1 MSAVNTGG
9 TRQRLNSLRSSQ
21 AKAYATGAAYLRYR
35 TFCSEAMRRLLPFL
49 LLTTATTA
57 LAQTTSPVIDRS
69 DMPSLTVGVDSL
81 RLSVASPVLPAT
93 APPLSRRGANQTWNY
108 AALVPASQRVESYLP
123 ASVVTATS
131 LFYSFTFGAFGG
143 VNRATVASPQALP
156 IPAGANLPITVTDTY
171 QFYNLAAA
179 GATPQD
185 FRSVGFGATLSGTA
199 IPVTYASAAQQDV
212 IYRFPLSFAS
222 QADSSSSFFSTP
234 AAVATAGYL
243 SQKRKR
249 VNKPDA
255 WGTLIT
261 PFGTFQT
268 VRVVTKLI
276 DHDSVAFGGTPGQG
290 FDIPLTREYKWLAK
304 GQHVPVLTITTRLL
318 AGQEVVSDV
327 EYRDSYRRLVSLA
340 TRDAAFE
347 ASLGAAPNPSAVGSE
362 LTLSMP
368 VGSGPLT
375 VSATDVVGRL
385 LFRRSY
391 DGTKGSVRLAGEAFG
406 SFRGVAL
413 LTVQTARGT
422 ATRRVVRE

>member
-1 MSAVNTGG
+1 M
-9 TRQRLNSLRSSQ
+9 L
-21 AKAYATGAAYLRYR
+21 AA
-35 TFCSEAMRRLLPFL
+35 AP
-49 LLTTATTA
+49 A
-57 LAQTTSPVIDRS
+57 LAQTISPVIDRT

-81 RLSVASPVLPAT
+81 RLSVAGLVLPAS
-93 APPLSRRGANQTWNY
+93 APPLTKRGANQTWNY
-108 AALVPASQRVESYLP
+108 AALVPASQRVESYVP

-131 LFYSFTFGAFGG
+131 LFYAFTFGPLGG
-143 VNRATVASPQALP
+143 ANQTTVASPQVLP
-156 IPAGANLPITVTDTY
+156 IPTGTNLPVALTDTY
-171 QFYNLAAA
+171 QFYRLAAA

-185 FRSVGFGATLSGTA
+185 FRSVGFGASLNGTT
-199 IPVTYASAAQQDV
+199 IPITYASAAQQDV

-222 QADSSSSFFSTP
+222 LADSSSSFFSTP
-234 AAVATAGYL
+234 AAIATVGYL

-249 VNKPDA
+249 VNTPDA
-255 WGTLIT
+255 WGTLTT

-268 VRVVTKLI
+268 VRVVSKLI

-304 GQHVPVLTITTRLL
+304 GQHVPVLTITTRLVS
-318 AGQEVVSDV
+318 GQEVVSGV
-327 EYRDSYRRLVSLA
+327 QYRDIYRRIIRLA
-340 TRDAAFE
+340 TRDAVLE
-347 ASLGAAPNPSAVGSE
+347 ASLAAAPNPSAVGSG

-368 VGSGPLT
+368 AGSGPLT
-375 VSATDVVGRL
+375 ISATDVVGRL

-391 DGTKGSVRLAGEAFG
+391 AGGTGSINIEAEAFG

>member
-1 MSAVNTGG
+1 M
-9 TRQRLNSLRSSQ
+9 RQ
-21 AKAYATGAAYLRYR
+21 
-35 TFCSEAMRRLLPFL
+35 LLPFL
-49 LLTTATTA
+49 LLAATAPA
-57 LAQTTSPVIDRS
+57 LAQTTAPVIDRT
-69 DMPSLTVGVDSL
+69 DMPSLTAGVDSL

-93 APPLSRRGANQTWNY
+93 APPLSQRGASQTWNY
-108 AALVPASQRVESYLP
+108 AGLAPTSQRVESFVP

-131 LFYSFTFGAFGG
+131 LFYSFTFGALGG
-143 VNRATVASPQALP
+143 TNRATVASPQALP
-156 IPAGANLPITVTDTY
+156 VPAGVSLPLAITDTY
-171 QFYNLAAA
+171 QFFNLSAA

-185 FRSVGFGATLSGTA
+185 FRSVGFGASLNGTA
-199 IPVTYASAAQQDV
+199 VPVTYASAAQQDV

-222 QADSSSSFFSTP
+222 PADSSSSFFSTP
-234 AAVATAGYL
+234 AAIATAGYL

-255 WGTLIT
+255 WGTLTT

-268 VRVVTKLI
+268 VRIVTRLI

-304 GQHVPVLTITTRLL
+304 GQHVPVLTITTRLVG
-318 AGQEVVSDV
+318 GQEVVSGV
-327 EYRDSYRRLVSLA
+327 EYRDIYRRIIRRA
-340 TRDAAFE
+340 TRDAALD
-347 ASLGAAPNPSAVGSE
+347 AGLAAAPNPSAAGSA
-362 LTLSMP
+362 LTISVP
-368 VGSGPLT
+368 AGSGALT

-391 DGTKGSVRLAGEAFG
+391 ASSTGSVSLGAEAFG

>member
-1 MSAVNTGG
+1 
-9 TRQRLNSLRSSQ
+9 
-21 AKAYATGAAYLRYR
+21 
-35 TFCSEAMRRLLPFL
+35 MRRILPL
-49 LLTTATTA
+49 LLLAAAPA
-57 LAQTTSPVIDRS
+57 LAQNTSPVIDRS
-69 DMPSLTVGVDSL
+69 DLPSLTVGVDSL
-81 RLSVASPVLPAT
+81 RLSVAGPVLPAS

-108 AALVPASQRVESYLP
+108 AALVPVSQRVESYVP

-131 LFYSFTFGAFGG
+131 LLYSFTFGALGG

-156 IPAGANLPITVTDTY
+156 VPAGANLPIALTDTY

-185 FRSVGFGATLSGTA
+185 FRSVGFGASLNGTA
-199 IPVTYASAAQQDV
+199 IPVTYANAAQQDV

-222 QADSSSSFFSTP
+222 QADSSNSFFSTP
-234 AAVATAGYL
+234 TAIATAGYL

-255 WGTLIT
+255 WGTLTT

-268 VRVVTKLI
+268 VRIVTKLI

-318 AGQEVVSDV
+318 AGQEVVSGV
-327 EYRDSYRRLVSLA
+327 EYRDSYRRIIRLG
-340 TRDAAFE
+340 TRDAVLE
-347 ASLGAAPNPSAVGSE
+347 AGLAAAPNPSAVGSA
-362 LTLSMP
+362 LTLSVP
-368 VGSGPLT
+368 AGSGPLT

-385 LFRRSY
+385 LFRRSF
-391 DGTKGSVRLAGEAFG
+391 DGGASSIRLESEAFG
-406 SFRGVAL
+406 GFRGVVL
-413 LTVQTARGT
+413 LSVQTARGT

>member
-1 MSAVNTGG
+1 
-9 TRQRLNSLRSSQ
+9 
-21 AKAYATGAAYLRYR
+21 
-35 TFCSEAMRRLLPFL
+35 MRRLLSL
-49 LLTTATTA
+49 LLLAAAPA
-57 LAQTTSPVIDRS
+57 LAQTSPVIDRT
-69 DMPSLTVGVDSL
+69 DMPALTTGVDSL
-81 RLSVASPVLPAT
+81 RLSAASPVLPAT

-108 AALVPASQRVESYLP
+108 AGLTPLSQRVESFVP
-123 ASVVTATS
+123 ASIVTATS
-131 LFYSFTFGAFGG
+131 LFYSFTFGALGG
-143 VNRATVASPQALP
+143 ANRATVASPQALP
-156 IPAGANLPITVTDTY
+156 IPTGANLPIAVTDTY

-185 FRSVGFGATLSGTA
+185 FRSVGFGASLNGTA

-222 QADSSSSFFSTP
+222 LADSSKSFFSTP
-234 AAVATAGYL
+234 AVITTVGYL

-249 VNKPDA
+249 VNTPDA
-255 WGTLIT
+255 WGTLTT

-268 VRVVTKLI
+268 VRIVTRLI

-304 GQHVPVLTITTRLL
+304 GQHVPVLTITTRLV
-318 AGQEVVSDV
+318 AGQEVVSGV
-327 EYRDSYRRLVSLA
+327 EYRDIYRRIIRLA
-340 TRDAAFE
+340 TRDAALE
-347 ASLGAAPNPSAVGSE
+347 AGLSAAPNPSAVGSA
-362 LTLSMP
+362 LTLSVP
-368 VGSGPLT
+368 AGSGPLT
-375 VSATDVVGRL
+375 IWATDVVGRL

-391 DGTKGSVRLAGEAFG
+391 AAGTGSVSIGAEAFG

>member
-1 MSAVNTGG
+1 
-9 TRQRLNSLRSSQ
+9 
-21 AKAYATGAAYLRYR
+21 
-35 TFCSEAMRRLLPFL
+35 MRRLLPFL
-49 LLTTATTA
+49 LLVTAAPA
-57 LAQTTSPVIDRS
+57 LAQTTSPVIDRT
-69 DMPSLTVGVDSL
+69 DMPSLTTGVDSL
-81 RLSVASPVLPAT
+81 RLSVASPVLPAS
-93 APPLSRRGANQTWNY
+93 APPLTRRGANQTWNY
-108 AALVPASQRVESYLP
+108 ASLVPTGQRVESFLP

-131 LFYSFTFGAFGG
+131 LFYTFTFGPLGG
-143 VNRATVASPQALP
+143 ANRATVASPQALP
-156 IPAGANLPITVTDTY
+156 VPAGVCLPIAITDSY
-171 QFYNLAAA
+171 QFFNLATA
-179 GATPQD
+179 GATPQT
-185 FRSVGFGATLSGTA
+185 FKSVGFGASLNGTA
-199 IPVTYASAAQQDV
+199 VPVTYASAAEQDI

-222 QADSSSSFFSTP
+222 AADSSSSFFSTP

-255 WGTLIT
+255 WGTLTT

-268 VRVVTKLI
+268 VRIVTKLI
-276 DHDSVAFGGTPGQG
+276 DHDSVAFGGLPGQG

-318 AGQEVVSDV
+318 AGQETITGV
-327 EYRDSYRRLVSLA
+327 EYRDIYRRIIRLA
-340 TRDAAFE
+340 THDAALD
-347 ASLGAAPNPSAVGSE
+347 AGLAAAPNPSAAGSA
-362 LTLSMP
+362 LTLSVP
-368 VGSGPLT
+368 AGTGPLT

-391 DGTKGSVRLAGEAFG
+391 AGGTGSVQLGAEAFG

>member
-1 MSAVNTGG
+1 
-9 TRQRLNSLRSSQ
+9 
-21 AKAYATGAAYLRYR
+21 
-35 TFCSEAMRRLLPFL
+35 MRRLLPL
-49 LLTTATTA
+49 LLLATVPA
-57 LAQTTSPVIDRS
+57 LAQTTSPVIDRT
-69 DMPSLTVGVDSL
+69 DFPTLMAGVDSL
-81 RLSVASPVLPAT
+81 RLSVARAVLPAS

-108 AALVPASQRVESYLP
+108 AGLVPASQRVEAYVP
-123 ASVVTATS
+123 ASVVINTS
-131 LFYSFTFGAFGG
+131 LFYSFTFGALGG

-156 IPAGANLPITVTDTY
+156 IPAGANLPIPVTDTY

-179 GATPQD
+179 GAMPQD
-185 FRSVGFGATLSGTA
+185 FRSVGFGASLSGTA

-212 IYRFPLSFAS
+212 LYRFPLSFAS
-222 QADSSSSFFSTP
+222 LADSSSSFFSTP
-234 AAVATAGYL
+234 TAIATAGYL

-249 VNKPDA
+249 VNTPDA
-255 WGTLIT
+255 WGTLTT

-268 VRVVTKLI
+268 VRVVTRLI

-318 AGQEVVSDV
+318 AGQEVVSGV
-327 EYRDSYRRLVSLA
+327 EYRDSYRRIISLA
-340 TRDAAFE
+340 TRDAALD
-347 ASLGAAPNPSAVGSE
+347 AGLAAAPNPSVVGSA
-362 LTLSMP
+362 LTLSVP
-368 VGSGPLT
+368 AGSGPLT
-375 VSATDVVGRL
+375 ISATDVVGRL

-391 DGTKGSVRLAGEAFG
+391 AGGTGSISLGAETFG